1 MSVVPP
7 LSGPPLY
14 RYIPGVGKVGTTQ
27 NGPTGPQGPQGPTGN
42 TGPQGPQGPQGV
54 TGPQGP
60 QGIQGATGPTGPNTS
75 VNATDDTTTNATV
88 YPVFVAAAGSA
99 QTPKVSTTK
108 LSYNASTGLLTV
120 VSLTESS
127 SIALKENLMPITN
140 VLDIISQLQA
150 YTYDRKDGS
159 RQNEPGLI
167 AEDVDKV
174 LPNIVSYEDGKPSG
188 INYTKLSVYLLEA
201 IKSLK
206 EEIVKLKL
214 LRGE

>member
-1 MSVVPP
+1 VT
-7 LSGPPLY
+7 GPQGPQ
-14 RYIPGVGKVGTTQ
+14 GV
-27 NGPTGPQGPQGPTGN
+27 TGPQGPQGPTGN
-42 TGPQGPQGPQGV
+42 TGPQGPQGPTGN

-60 QGIQGATGPTGPNTS
+60 QGPTGNTGPQGPTGPSTAI
-75 VNATDDTTTNATV
+75 NATDDTTTNATV
-88 YPVFVAAAGSA
+88 YPVFVAAAGSN
-99 QTPKVSTTK
+99 QTPKVTTTK
-108 LSYNASTGLLTV
+108 LSFNASSGLLTV

-140 VLDIISQLQA
+140 VLGIISQLQA
-150 YTYDRKDGS
+150 YTYDRRDGS

-206 EEIVKLKL
+206 EEIHQLKQSK
-214 LRGE
+214 GD